1 MDDKKFMLGLGAVL
15 VIVLLVAVATSS
27 NTQTEKV
34 EESNGLPQVQEKVSD
49 DNPSSGKINVN
60 LETVNKDVVNQ
71 SGTATLE
78 EKNDKVEVVLSL
90 TTESLTGPQSAHIHS
105 GECPG
110 VGAVVFPLTNVV
122 NGMSTTLL
130 DTTLT
135 ELRAQL
141 PLAIN
146 VHKSTDEVKVYTAC
160 GSLK

>member
-1 MDDKKFMLGLGAVL
+1 VDDKKFMLGLGAVL

-90 TTESLTGPQSAHIHS
+90 TTESLTGPQPAHIHS